1 MGDLGSPSE
10 KAGSPSQEYPLAMH
24 LDIPKKNWACSQEH
38 HPEVR
43 GDSPVA
49 VAVAAVADAAV
60 SSTADAA
67 AVATMDEVIVCH
79 LHGPSTRDS
88 GPLAVWAPNP
98 NLPPGTH
105 RVLTDNQRPY
115 TGSYQAQAP
124 LPREKPKV
132 PLVPFANPD
141 LSHKCGQLSLFTVR
155 AT

>member
-67 AVATMDEVIVCH
+67 ACCCTMDEVIVCINCCCCTTSCCIM
-79 LHGPSTRDS
+79 LSNSRTCLVNPCTS
-88 GPLAVWAPNP
+88 GDVCD
-98 NLPPGTH
+98 GVT
-105 RVLTDNQRPY
+105 
-115 TGSYQAQAP
+115 TG
-124 LPREKPKV
+124 
-132 PLVPFANPD
+132 
-141 LSHKCGQLSLFTVR
+141 
-155 AT
+155 

>member
-43 GDSPVA
+43 VDSPVA

-67 AVATMDEVIVCH
+67 AVA
-79 LHGPSTRDS
+79 
-88 GPLAVWAPNP
+88 APW
-98 NLPPGTH
+98 TK
-105 RVLTDNQRPY
+105 
-115 TGSYQAQAP
+115 SS
-124 LPREKPKV
+124 
-132 PLVPFANPD
+132 FA
-141 LSHKCGQLSLFTVR
+141 
-155 AT
+155 